1 MIVNQLKEV
10 QLVTE
15 SRAVKLDSATQ
26 TLQRY
31 DRTVYV
37 EEPTTIQ
44 LLGSGEAYVEA
55 LKFFTLFPDAERIE
69 IEPNFVKLTLKNKAE
84 YKLPMMDVRWEKNE
98 LPAQFN
104 LKNSIN
110 IKLARGRL
118 TSATLKNLA
127 NPMLQCIYM
136 DQDSGVSCN
145 SMVACI
151 DGTTLPAQP
160 ILLPPDIVLL
170 MEGKESQLEII
181 GQNFV
186 VRIEEAFVVCAIP
199 QYDYSRTADVLR
211 KSLPKTITKYPI
223 GFLFDAVRRLSAFG
237 DFLSF
242 DGEKVIVKDN
252 FEPFKFLSA
261 IPKFKY
267 GAQYLLTIIPQV
279 THIAQSEFAL
289 LLYGDNFLFMISPEE
304 EEEK

>member
-31 DRTVYV
+31 DRTVYI
-37 EEPTTIQ
+37 EEPTTIK

-55 LKFFTLFPDAERIE
+55 VNFFALLPEAERIE
-69 IEPNFVKLTLKNKAE
+69 IEPNLVKVTLKNKAE
-84 YKLPMMDVRWEKNE
+84 YKLPKLDVKWAQSE
-98 LPAQFN
+98 LPKHFN
-104 LKNSIN
+104 ISNSIN
-110 IKLARGRL
+110 IKLAAGRL

-136 DQDSGVSCN
+136 DSDSGVSCN

-151 DGTTLPAQP
+151 DGTTLPDSP

-170 MEGKESQLEII
+170 MEGKESQLEVV
-181 GQNFV
+181 GSNFV
-186 VRIEEAFVVCAIP
+186 VKIEEAFIVCAIP
-199 QYDYSRTADVLR
+199 QYDYTRTAEVLR
-211 KSLPKTITKYPI
+211 KSLPKNITKYPI
-223 GFLFDAVRRLSAFG
+223 GPLFEEVKRLSAFG

-242 DGEKVIVKDN
+242 DGERAIVKDN
-252 FEPFKFLSA
+252 FEPFSFKSA

-267 GAQYLLTIIPQV
+267 GVQYLLTIVPQV

-304 EEEK
+304 EGN